1 MGDKCK
7 TKTATMSKRTKTKT
21 AVTSKKRRLKVL
33 PFVLVKTKTEDGG
46 SKAASSTVRKEGRDA
61 FLHYSNNTV
70 RMRHLLGLDDA
81 EAAINEDIR
90 DHLDCLE
97 FKLTKTTHQ
106 GKLVFHSSFMTVL
119 STKNGL
125 ECLAKNDQVCDL
137 YRSC

>member
-46 SKAASSTVRKEGRDA
+46 SPVAYSTVRKEGRDA

-70 RMRHLLGLDDA
+70 RMGHLLGLEDA
-81 EAAINEDIR
+81 QTANQDIQE
-90 DHLDCLE
+90 DHLDAVQAD
-97 FKLTKTTHQ
+97 KDNTSRKTR
-106 GKLVFHSSFMTVL
+106 LSFELHDSAFYEEWFGMPRQ
-119 STKNGL
+119 
-125 ECLAKNDQVCDL
+125 E
-137 YRSC
+137 